1 MRRWQPT
8 GLIVGAAALFLAAP
22 PAQAQVWIGPPAGP
36 PPFAVGR
43 PMPPVWPVPPVGV
56 VPPVRPVPP
65 IGIVPGPV
73 VVSPGWGARPYWGGR
88 PYWGARRAYRR
99 FARRW

>member
-8 GLIVGAAALFLAAP
+8 GVIVGAAALFLAAG

-36 PPFAVGR
+36 T
-43 PMPPVWPVPPVGV
+43 
-56 VPPVRPVPP
+56 PPVRPVPP
-65 IGIVPGPV
+65 IGVVPGPV
-73 VVSPGWGARPYWGGR
+73 EVRPGWGARPYWG
-88 PYWGARRAYRR
+88 ARRAFRR